1 MKLSQTLATQSFARD
16 MNRAID
22 VLTVAAQNPN
32 LPPNRKAEIEQKR
45 QALKDQVDVT
55 LKLREEQ
62 AKPVGEAMQYI
73 AAEGLAAQDE
83 ATRSNLATQSGME
96 SKVSHTAR
104 MNDCADG
111 VFCENSSLH

>member
-1 MKLSQTLATQSFARD
+1 

-45 QALKDQVDVT
+45 QALKDQVELT
-55 LKLREEQ
+55 LRLRQEQ
-62 AKPVGEAMQYI
+62 AKPIGEAMQYI
-73 AAEGLAAQDE
+73 TSEGLAAQDE
-83 ATRSNLATQSGME
+83 ATRANIATQSGIE
-96 SKVSHTAR
+96 SKNSHAAR

-111 VFCENSSLH
+111 VFCGRTQ